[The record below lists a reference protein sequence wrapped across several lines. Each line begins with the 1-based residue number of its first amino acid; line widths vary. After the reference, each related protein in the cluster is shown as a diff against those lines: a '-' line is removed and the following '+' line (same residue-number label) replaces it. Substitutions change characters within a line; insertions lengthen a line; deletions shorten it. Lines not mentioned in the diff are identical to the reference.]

1 VGRALLPALLVRGHT
16 VHALVRPGSERS
28 LPADVVVIRGDAL
41 EADTFAHAIAPA
53 DTVVHL
59 VGVPR
64 PSPLKAAQFLMV
76 DLASIRATMAAVRGT
91 SVRHLVYLSVAQPAP
106 VMRAYIAA
114 RREGEALVRAGEI
127 SATFVRPWYV
137 LGPGHRWPAALIP
150 LYALLERLPGTRAG
164 ALRLGL
170 VTLPQLVA
178 ALVDAVEHPP
188 AGIRVMDVPA
198 IRTAATT

>member
-1 VGRALLPALLVRGHT
+1 
-16 VHALVRPGSERS
+16 
-28 LPADVVVIRGDAL
+28 
-41 EADTFAHAIAPA
+41 
-53 DTVVHL
+53 
-59 VGVPR
+59 
-64 PSPLKAAQFLMV
+64 MV